1 MGLLSPFVPLLR
13 ELREMRYL
21 WNVPIRMDNE
31 RLKAVLGA
39 EPHTPLDIAVRNTLI
54 GLGCLGDELA

>member
-1 MGLLSPFVPLLR
+1 
-13 ELREMRYL
+13 
-21 WNVPIRMDNE
+21 MDNK

-54 GLGCLGDELA
+54 GLGCLAGEHA